1 MDIGRRC
8 KLAVNILLI
17 MTVEQD
23 FTDEVKVGVPGTEK
37 HVVRSE
43 EDHSELVVE
52 ITTVKV
58 PDGGWGWVVVIA
70 SLVFN
75 IIYDG
80 CSYSFGI
87 LFTNLLDYFGDTKSN
102 TAWIGSLFFSVP
114 LLCGPVAV
122 VVSKKLGYRASTMLG
137 GVVVSAG
144 FAVGSFSNS
153 TWILV
158 LSYGLVSGFGV
169 SIPYFNSTVV
179 VANYFDKRRALATG
193 IAECG
198 AGAGTVVFAPLTLFL
213 VSSFGWRGAL
223 LILSGITANIIV
235 CGALYRPIETTEKT
249 LKESYILEEQSDKY
263 ARNEEYDDLDFDDR
277 ETNKK
282 KHNPQATALLA
293 NGSESERSPLKMT
306 SKEQSF
312 DGNRQTSNC
321 SAHTHSPDTVCHDS
335 TEPVNT
341 NCFKREHTF
350 YKEILSVK
358 FIVFLILNFVMYFW
372 YDVPYVFLV
381 DKTVHDGISETQATY
396 LISLI
401 GIVHTVGI
409 LLYGCVGDRKW
420 INCSLL
426 FGVSIFLCGAS
437 MFSVPMFREYSILAV
452 LSGGFGLFSASAEA
466 LVPIILIE
474 IVGLRNFDKA
484 FGIVMFFEGVANLL
498 GPPLAGKFNKLH
510 RLCRCFFLF

>member
-1 MDIGRRC
+1 MDIGRRS
-8 KLAVNILLI
+8 KLAVKILSI

-23 FTDEVKVGVPGTEK
+23 FTDEVEVDVPGTEK
-37 HVVRSE
+37 HVVKSE
-43 EDHSELVVE
+43 KGGSELAVE
-52 ITTVKV
+52 ITSVKV

-114 LLCGPVAV
+114 LLCGPIAAV
-122 VVSKKLGYRASTMLG
+122 VSNKLGYRASTMLG

-144 FAVGSFSNS
+144 FAIGSFSNS
-153 TWILV
+153 TWLLV

-169 SIPYFNSTVV
+169 SIPYYNSTVV
-179 VANYFDKRRALATG
+179 VANYFHKRRALATG

-198 AGAGTVVFAPLTLFL
+198 AGAGTVVFAPLTQFL

-235 CGALYRPIETTEKT
+235 CGALYRPIETTKKT
-249 LKESYILEEQSDKY
+249 LNESYILEEQSDKHTG
-263 ARNEEYDDLDFDDR
+263 NEKYDDLNFDSR
-277 ETNKK
+277 ETYRN

-306 SKEQSF
+306 NKEQSF
-312 DGNRQTSNC
+312 EDSRLVSNC
-321 SAHTHSPDTVCHDS
+321 SAHTPDNVCHDS
-335 TEPVNT
+335 AEPMNT

-381 DKTVHDGISETQATY
+381 DKTVHDGISETRATY

-426 FGVSIFLCGAS
+426 FGVSILLCGAS
-437 MFSVPMFREYSILAV
+437 VFSVPMFKEYSILAV
-452 LSGGFGLFSASAEA
+452 LSGGFGLFSASTEA

-474 IVGLRNFDKA
+474 IVGLRKFDKA
-484 FGIVMFFEGVANLL
+484 FGIVMFFEGVANLI
-498 GPPLAGKFNKLH
+498 GPPLAGKLNKL
-510 RLCRCFFLF
+510 F